1 MNIQTLRKFLPIL
14 PWLILSTLLV
24 SLDMTALGKRRPP
37 PGGRVA
43 IVVDERLSALRT
55 TPEFSGHLL
64 RRIGRGGLVAI
75 RGEKQNRNGVVFY
88 RVNITSRTSGWLQRD
103 AVVSPWRSGDDA
115 RLLRLI
121 KGSQDFDRI
130 ARGRIFLDNFKTS
143 EFRPEVLMI
152 LAEAG
157 EDAANHLSR
166 DASRRLDE
174 QEMKGGGA
182 PGFSYFLNFNGLDR
196 YNRQGIT
203 FMFDPSE
210 RRFRYDGESWQE
222 IVHRYPRSPEAVE
235 ARKRLA
241 ALGVLTP
248 R

>member
-1 MNIQTLRKFLPIL
+1 MNIASLRKFLPLLLTSIL
-14 PWLILSTLLV
+14 LAP
-24 SLDMTALGKRRPP
+24 LDMTALGKRRPP
-37 PGGRVA
+37 PGGRIA

-55 TPEFSGHLL
+55 TPEFSAKLL

-75 RGEKQNRNGVVFY
+75 RGEKRNREGVAFY
-88 RVNITSRTSGWLQRD
+88 RVNVNRRTNGWLQRD
-103 AVVSPWRSGDDA
+103 AVVCAWRRGDDA

-121 KGSQDFDRI
+121 KGSEDFDRI
-130 ARGRIFLDNFKTS
+130 TRARIFLDNFKLS

-152 LAEAG
+152 YAAAAE
-157 EDAANHLSR
+157 EAASHLSR
-166 DASRRLDE
+166 DASRRLNE
-174 QEMKGGGA
+174 TEMTSGA
-182 PGFSYFLNFNGLDR
+182 APVFSYFMNFNGLDR

-203 FMFDPSE
+203 FLFDVQE
-210 RRFRYDGESWQE
+210 KRFHYDGESWQE

-241 ALGVLTP
+241 SIIGAAQ